1 MLCAGT
7 EPSFCSNFFVYLF
20 VYHRQRTLWKP
31 SSPADSR
38 DKRKYTNPSLK
49 TDNEAHH
56 DQHRASPSSKCSS
69 LIMDPPST
77 PQSQRRGKHAKVNF
91 VQCPGEHGY
100 DPHAFQLPIND
111 SNWKFMPE
119 LNADLQHPRSEEMQM
134 IQQNASSQE
143 SPTEDSPTQAA
154 TDRKHFGGVQ
164 ADYESEMVER
174 MRRRISRQVE
184 LIDNQ
189 LSQLNMARQHWLRSW
204 ESSMEKR
211 PDRARYEAQ
220 LAKIEGHTQLALLE
234 KHRYKTN
241 RNAIVG
247 HAVDVVTA
255 QASRRLEDDQL
266 IDSWLQSYGNT
277 PATAQLVFRTNAQQ
291 RNALHSDWTRRCAD
305 FYATTKPGN
314 KAAQWCAITREYH
327 PANRI
332 HMAHIVPNALGELN
346 ARYIFGDE
354 VHDTTHGHLYDVR
367 NCIPMEER
375 LEELFDKAQ
384 ITVVPADVAN
394 PSSSALI
401 VKVLDAAL
409 TSSAWADMHV
419 CGALRYADLDGRLL
433 EFKHPSPEHR
443 PRLRY
448 LHWAFCMAL
457 LRRQRHAC
465 IGWQADALKTLAH
478 RRFWGSPEKGWY
490 RRTTFLAAARRV
502 GGIDDVQG
510 FFGTDQLPVNPT
522 VEEDDGEAAVA
533 SDVADDV
540 LRVELGRTQGN
551 RQDEEDSEGCGEIEG
566 VEEYYDD

>member
-1 MLCAGT
+1 
-7 EPSFCSNFFVYLF
+7 
-20 VYHRQRTLWKP
+20 
-31 SSPADSR
+31 
-38 DKRKYTNPSLK
+38 
-49 TDNEAHH
+49 
-56 DQHRASPSSKCSS
+56 
-69 LIMDPPST
+69 MDPPST

-91 VQCPGEHGY
+91 IQRPGEHGY
-100 DPHAFQLPIND
+100 DSRAFKLPIND
-111 SNWKFMPE
+111 SNWKFVPE
-119 LNADLQHPRSEEMQM
+119 LNADLQHLRSEEIQM

-143 SPTEDSPTQAA
+143 PPTEDSPTQAA
-154 TDRKHFGGVQ
+154 TDRKQFGGVQ
-164 ADYESEMVER
+164 AEYESEMVER
-174 MRRRISRQVE
+174 MRRRISGQVE

-204 ESSMEKR
+204 ESSAEKR
-211 PDRARYEAQ
+211 PDRARYEVQ

-234 KHRYKTN
+234 KHRYKAN

-247 HAVDVVTA
+247 HAVDVATA

-277 PATAQLVFRTNAQQ
+277 PATAQLVFRTNSQQ
-291 RNALHSDWTRRCAD
+291 RSALHSDWTRRCAE

-327 PANRI
+327 PASQIR
-332 HMAHIVPNALGELN
+332 MAHIVPNALGELN
-346 ARYIFGDE
+346 ARYIFGDDAVE
-354 VHDTTHGHLYDVR
+354 RDVAHGHLYDMR
-367 NCIPMEER
+367 NCIPMAEY
-375 LEELFDKAQ
+375 LEKLFDKAQ
-384 ITVVPADVAN
+384 IAIVPADAAS
-394 PSSSALI
+394 PSSSALVI
-401 VKVLDAAL
+401 RVLDASL
-409 TSSAWADMHV
+409 TSPAWADMHV

-448 LHWAFCMAL
+448 LYWAFCMAL

-502 GGIDDVQG
+502 GDIDDVQG
-510 FFGTDQLPVNPT
+510 FFGTEQLPVHAT
-522 VEEDDGEAAVA
+522 DEEDDGEAAVA

-540 LRVELGRTQGN
+540 LRAELGRTQGK
-551 RQDEEDSEGCGEIEG
+551 RQDKEDSEDCGEIEDEG
-566 VEEYYDD
+566 EEEYYDD